1 MDYGNFV
8 HEIMDKINKE
18 NISNEEAYNHFMKL
32 VDEADMTDDEKRD
45 LRDRGEAEIMK
56 FLEARGDQLRSTKA
70 DSERSFFSENIMLD
84 DIPLGGKI
92 DRIEIDEENKTIT
105 VADFKTAKPK
115 YKWDDKNNSVLKY
128 KLQLYFYKFLIEDS
142 RDYRNYKVTKGRIDF
157 IAPGDKGDISPLEL
171 EFDDEESARIKQLIK
186 VVYAHIK
193 ALDFP
198 DVSEFDKIL
207 DFATAL
213 LSDGADA

>member
-1 MDYGNFV
+1 
-8 HEIMDKINKE
+8 
-18 NISNEEAYNHFMKL
+18 
-32 VDEADMTDDEKRD
+32 
-45 LRDRGEAEIMK
+45 
-56 FLEARGDQLRSTKA
+56 
-70 DSERSFFSENIMLD
+70 MLD

-92 DRIEIDEENKTIT
+92 DRIEIDEDAKTIT

-142 RDYRNYKVTKGRIDF
+142 KDYKNYKVTTGRIDF

-171 EFDDEESARIKQLIK
+171 EFNDEEASRIKQLIK

-207 DFATAL
+207 DFANNL
-213 LSDGADA
+213 LDINREK

>member
-1 MDYGNFV
+1 
-8 HEIMDKINKE
+8 MDKINKE
-18 NISNEEAYNHFMKL
+18 NISNEEAYNQFMKL

-92 DRIEIDEENKTIT
+92 DRIEIDEDAKTIT

-115 YKWDDKNNSVLKY
+115 YKWDDKNNSILKY

-142 RDYRNYKVTKGRIDF
+142 KDYKNYKVTKGRIDF

-171 EFDDEESARIKQLIK
+171 EFNDEESARIKQLIK

-207 DFATAL
+207 DFANNL
-213 LSDGADA
+213 LDEEA